1 MPTSPQDDNTF
12 HVGLCMAGAVSAGA
26 YTAGVMDYLI
36 EALQEWQR
44 RKDAGLPD
52 TPSHKVSIPVM
63 AGASA
68 GGMTTLITAA
78 ALSNTMVSV
87 SKPTSDLLAE
97 RPENKLYHSWVDLT
111 NVDMFPLMLNTDDI
125 NNNEIISLLNSSFI
139 DDIANRAL
147 KAEPTNQKPLPP
159 FFDPELKLFTT
170 LTNLKGFN
178 YDFSFNSSDASTG
191 KYYMSIHNDYA
202 CFKMDETNGK
212 TDTTKDKEEEMDEGW
227 IPLDFK
233 KNVNCDIARDAAMAT
248 GAFPVG
254 LKSRTLKRKSC
265 NVNQIPFCN
274 QILKSFPVEDG
285 ACETLNV
292 DGGLINNEPFERV
305 REVLNSKTGQ
315 QNENEY
321 HDFNKFKGTILMID
335 PFPSEPPGPFKPSQK
350 LFNVMGLTFSA
361 MMNQMRAKPITLS
374 NAMQEDKAGLY
385 LIAPTRRRPTLDGKE
400 VEIAGDKAIACG
412 ALDGF
417 AGFMNKEFRVHDY
430 FLGRFNC
437 EMFLRNFFTV
447 PESAI
452 DQNPIFRD
460 GYKNV
465 NKELFKADDGFYQ
478 IIPIFAKK
486 PEGHYFPIPVFSS
499 GTNWPVIKEDKID
512 AFEPYVKKRVQALI
526 MNAVKVKGVNKFLIW
541 AGAKIVL
548 NRMLTN
554 NAMGAIKAS
563 LTKHQLLKSERE

>member
-1 MPTSPQDDNTF
+1 
-12 HVGLCMAGAVSAGA
+12 
-26 YTAGVMDYLI
+26 
-36 EALQEWQR
+36 
-44 RKDAGLPD
+44 
-52 TPSHKVSIPVM
+52 
-63 AGASA
+63 
-68 GGMTTLITAA
+68 
-78 ALSNTMVSV
+78 
-87 SKPTSDLLAE
+87 
-97 RPENKLYHSWVDLT
+97 
-111 NVDMFPLMLNTDDI
+111 
-125 NNNEIISLLNSSFI
+125 
-139 DDIANRAL
+139 
-147 KAEPTNQKPLPP
+147 
-159 FFDPELKLFTT
+159 
-170 LTNLKGFN
+170 
-178 YDFSFNSSDASTG
+178 
-191 KYYMSIHNDYA
+191 
-202 CFKMDETNGK
+202 
-212 TDTTKDKEEEMDEGW
+212 
-227 IPLDFK
+227 
-233 KNVNCDIARDAAMAT
+233 
-248 GAFPVG
+248 
-254 LKSRTLKRKSC
+254 
-265 NVNQIPFCN
+265 
-274 QILKSFPVEDG
+274 
-285 ACETLNV
+285 
-292 DGGLINNEPFERV
+292 
-305 REVLNSKTGQ
+305 
-315 QNENEY
+315 
-321 HDFNKFKGTILMID
+321 MID

-563 LTKHQLLKSERE
+563 LTKHQLLKSESE